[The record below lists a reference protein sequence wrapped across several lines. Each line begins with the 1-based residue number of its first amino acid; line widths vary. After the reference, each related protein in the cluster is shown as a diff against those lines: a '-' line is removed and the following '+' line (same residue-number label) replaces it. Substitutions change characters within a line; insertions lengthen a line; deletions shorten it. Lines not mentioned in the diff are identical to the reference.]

1 MVSSAGSPRTITVKR
16 RGSKRHAAEADNWDG
31 SLRDAGD
38 RAADRDNPCTDP
50 ARAKLAPVRAQ

>member
-16 RGSKRHAAEADNWDG
+16 RGSKRYAAEEERG
-31 SLRDAGD
+31 SGRDAAD
-38 RAADRDNPCTDP
+38 RAADRDDPCTDP

>member
-16 RGSKRHAAEADNWDG
+16 RGSKRYAEVEDVGG
-31 SLRDAGD
+31 SRREAGD
-38 RAADRDNPCTDP
+38 RSADRDDPCTDP

>member
-16 RGSKRHAAEADNWDG
+16 RGSERYAEVEDAG
-31 SLRDAGD
+31 GAGRDAGN
-38 RAADRDNPCTDP
+38 RTAGRDDPCTDP

>member
-16 RGSKRHAAEADNWDG
+16 RGSKRYSAQDERG
-31 SLRDAGD
+31 SGRDAGD
-38 RAADRDNPCTDP
+38 RAADRDEPCTDP

>member
-16 RGSKRHAAEADNWDG
+16 RGSKRYAEVDDWDG
-31 SLRDAGD
+31 SRRDAGD
-38 RAADRDNPCTDP
+38 RAAGGDDPCTDP